1 MRESQDRELGQIKE
15 EGPENQSVL
24 KVEDGAEVDAGQSAR
39 GQLGDKGIGTAG
51 DVEEVVGETLRPSS
65 NISNDLDFNLRP
77 VEVTLKSDSNLIYVK
92 PAPDTSSLEI

>member
-51 DVEEVVGETLRPSS
+51 DVDEVMGESLRPSS
-65 NISNDLDFNLRP
+65 NISNDLDVNLRP
-77 VEVTLKSDSNLIYVK
+77 VEVTSTSDSNLIYVK
-92 PAPDTSSLEI
+92 PAPDTSSIDI

>member
-77 VEVTLKSDSNLIYVK
+77 VEVTSKSDSNLIYVK
-92 PAPDTSSLEI
+92 PAPDTSSIDI

>member
-51 DVEEVVGETLRPSS
+51 DVDEVMGESLRPSS

-77 VEVTLKSDSNLIYVK
+77 VEVTSKSYSNLIYVK

>member
-92 PAPDTSSLEI
+92 PAPDTSSIDI

>member
-24 KVEDGAEVDAGQSAR
+24 KVQDGAEVDAGQSAR

-51 DVEEVVGETLRPSS
+51 DVDEVMGESLRPSS
-65 NISNDLDFNLRP
+65 NISNDLDVNLRP
-77 VEVTLKSDSNLIYVK
+77 VEVTSKSDSNLIYVK
-92 PAPDTSSLEI
+92 PAPDTSSIDI